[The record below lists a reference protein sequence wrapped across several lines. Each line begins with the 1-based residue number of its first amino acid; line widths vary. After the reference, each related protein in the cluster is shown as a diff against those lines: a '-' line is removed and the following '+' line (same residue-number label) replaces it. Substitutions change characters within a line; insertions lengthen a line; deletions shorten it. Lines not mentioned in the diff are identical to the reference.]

1 MSDNPTPL
9 PATAMADARQ
19 ALLNAQQAVLYG
31 QLGTVS
37 RQLILLGNALNAIE
51 RERAV

>member
-9 PATAMADARQ
+9 PATAMADARR
-19 ALLNAQQAVLYG
+19 ALSNAQRAVLYG
-31 QLGTVS
+31 HLVTIE